1 MNRAPSPIP
10 PSARGPP
17 RSTSPFPQAPSYAGS
32 QPGGYGGHG
41 LDGPR
46 SRAPSPMPQG
56 PPGTAFPVSP
66 RVPMSGV
73 GEAPQLPAPEAF
85 SRPANAA
92 QSYTPFNIMKIQ
104 DMEQFYD
111 QIPRMPLVLETHDVY
126 HQDWIRFMNDL
137 ALAWAGK
144 MPIPE
149 FSRGGPPPK
158 RSTLIADLIDLWNSS
173 FFLTRRVE
181 VVLYKGRE
189 RRSGANAGAVEYN
202 LPGLGPE
209 DSSDSSD
216 SSDTSDSDD
225 DRYPGYGRGMD
236 LTESKRRR
244 REKKEE
250 KKRRKREK
258 KLRKKAKELEKTYAL
273 YLTYIYPRDMP
284 ATGQHSYYV

>member
-1 MNRAPSPIP
+1 
-10 PSARGPP
+10 
-17 RSTSPFPQAPSYAGS
+17 
-32 QPGGYGGHG
+32 
-41 LDGPR
+41 
-46 SRAPSPMPQG
+46 
-56 PPGTAFPVSP
+56 
-66 RVPMSGV
+66 
-73 GEAPQLPAPEAF
+73 
-85 SRPANAA
+85 
-92 QSYTPFNIMKIQ
+92 
-104 DMEQFYD
+104 
-111 QIPRMPLVLETHDVY
+111 
-126 HQDWIRFMNDL
+126 
-137 ALAWAGK
+137 

-181 VVLYKGRE
+181 IVLYKGRE
-189 RRSGANAGAVEYN
+189 RRSGANAGAIEYN

-209 DSSDSSD
+209 DDSDSSD
-216 SSDTSDSDD
+216 SSDSNSDSDD

-258 KLRKKAKELEKTYAL
+258 KFRKKAKELEKTYAL

-284 ATGQHSYYV
+284 AAGQHSYYV